1 MAGLLSDLLKHTSII
16 FFQGTVNFWFYG
28 SKYYLKQEI
37 CKDELTD

>member
-1 MAGLLSDLLKHTSII
+1 MAGISSAVLKHTSIT

-37 CKDELTD
+37 CKEELND